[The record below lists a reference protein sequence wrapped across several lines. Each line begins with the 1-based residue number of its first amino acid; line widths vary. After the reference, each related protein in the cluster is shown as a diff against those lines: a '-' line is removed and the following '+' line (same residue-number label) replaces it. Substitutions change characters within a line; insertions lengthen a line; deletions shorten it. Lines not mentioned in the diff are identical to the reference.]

1 MNLQMTND
9 RTHTSNHTWENAVLW
24 LRNQPELQK
33 LVLDA
38 YYDDPLHIAA
48 ERYLNSD
55 EWQAIRSLLPQ
66 AGLILDVGAG
76 RGIASYAFAREG
88 FSVTALEP
96 YDSDI
101 VGAGAI
107 RKLALDASLSIDV
120 VQEFSEHLPFVDAS
134 FDVVF
139 ARAVLH
145 HTDNLY
151 AACKEYARVLRPGG
165 VFIAIREHVIS
176 RHDDKQAFL
185 DTHPLHHL
193 YGGEDAFLL
202 SDYLHAIESSG
213 LQMAK
218 VLDPFASPIN
228 FAPYSLKSLQQEI
241 ALRISRYLPY
251 SAKVSVELMSVPLI
265 WQIVRRILNLFDNRP
280 GRLYSFIA
288 LKGRT

>member
-1 MNLQMTND
+1 MLQENKQLN
-9 RTHTSNHTWENAVLW
+9 SWEEAVRW
-24 LRNQPELQK
+24 LRCQDGSEK
-33 LVLDA
+33 LVREA
-38 YYDDPLHIAA
+38 YYDDPLVDAA
-48 ERYLNSD
+48 ERYTQSE
-55 EWQAIRSLLPQ
+55 EWQAVRKLLPK
-66 AGLILDVGAG
+66 AGSALDVGAG
-76 RGIASYAFAREG
+76 RGIASYALAKEG
-88 FSVTALEP
+88 FFVSALEP
-96 YDSDI
+96 DPSEL

-107 RKLALDASLSIDV
+107 RSLFSEAKLPITV
-120 VQEFSEHLPFVDAS
+120 VQHFSECLPFADAS
-134 FDVVF
+134 FEIVF

-145 HTDNLY
+145 HTQNLEM
-151 AACKEYARVLRPGG
+151 ACKEYVRVLRPGG

-176 RHDDKQAFL
+176 RHADKQAFL

-202 SDYLHAIESSG
+202 SDYLRAIESSG
-213 LQMAK
+213 LQIAK

-251 SAKVSVELMSVPLI
+251 SANISVQLMSVPLI

-288 LKGRT
+288 VKGRT

>member
-1 MNLQMTND
+1 MTKD
-9 RTHTSNHTWENAVLW
+9 RTHTSNQTWENAVLW
-24 LRNQPELQK
+24 LRNQTELHK

-38 YYDDPLHIAA
+38 YYDDPLHLAA
-48 ERYLNSD
+48 ERYWNSD

-66 AGLILDVGAG
+66 AGMVLDVGAG

-88 FSVTALEP
+88 FAVTALEP

-107 RKLALDASLSIDV
+107 RKLALEANLLIEV
-120 VQEFSEHLPFVDAS
+120 VQEFSEKLPFEDAS

-165 VFIAIREHVIS
+165 VFVAVREHVIS
-176 RHDDKQAFL
+176 QHADKQAFL
-185 DTHPLHHL
+185 EAHPLHHL

-202 SDYLHAIESSG
+202 SDYLRAIESSG
-213 LQMAK
+213 LRMAK

-228 FAPYSLKSLQQEI
+228 FAPYSLKSFQLEI
-241 ALRISRYLPY
+241 AIRISRLIPY
-251 SAKVSVELMSVPLI
+251 SAKVLVKLMSVSLI
-265 WQIVRRILNLFDNRP
+265 WQIVRRILSVFDDRP

-288 LKGRT
+288 VKGRR